1 MTLRA
6 MKKRSVVLALGGVI
20 AALVALHPP
29 WIARALTMRMSFDG
43 PAASAPV
50 TIVDTVSW
58 LVPFAALYS
67 PPSLAI
73 PGPQQAAYQ
82 ARVSKG
88 DTSTAREWQNRIE
101 GIERRYRVPEQLRS
115 EWIRDTAVGAPTVA
129 FNRKIMTANFA
140 VDGVRLGVYLLAV
153 GALTIAAAIFTSR
166 RGNSPA

>member
-1 MTLRA
+1 
-6 MKKRSVVLALGGVI
+6 MKTRRIMLAIGAGI

-29 WIARALTMRMSFDG
+29 WTVRALTMRMSFDG
-43 PAASAPV
+43 PTASPPA

-58 LVPFAALYS
+58 IVPFAAIYS

-73 PGPQQAAYQ
+73 PAQQQAAYQ

-88 DTSTAREWQNRIE
+88 DTSAAREWQSRIE
-101 GIERRYRVPEQLRS
+101 GIERRYRVPDELRS

-129 FNRKIMTANFA
+129 FTRKIMTANFE
-140 VDGVRLGVYLLAV
+140 VDVVRLGVYLLAV

-166 RGNSPA
+166 SGNSGA

>member
-1 MTLRA
+1 
-6 MKKRSVVLALGGVI
+6 MKKRSVIIALGAAI

-43 PAASAPV
+43 SAASPPA

-58 LVPFAALYS
+58 VVPFAAIYS

-73 PGPQQAAYQ
+73 PARQQAAYQ

-88 DTSTAREWQNRIE
+88 DASTAREWQKRIE

-115 EWIRDTAVGAPTVA
+115 EWIRDTSSSAPTVA
-129 FNRKIMTANFA
+129 YTRKIVTADFE
-140 VDGVRLGVYLLAV
+140 VHVVRLGVYLLAV
-153 GALTIAAAIFTSR
+153 IAATTAATILTSR